1 MNIHS
6 AIKFG
11 AKNNIK
17 VSPSHETST
26 PSEPSK
32 TAEQKTQQN
41 PNPSQSSNPSLSSNQ
56 NLSQNLSQNQNNQNT
71 ENSAPAKPATPTP
84 APKASDSTLGNIGN
98 TPATSHATPTTSKAP
113 TKPADKADKPSFKAV
128 DLSIAGSS
136 HRITCPVDEVAQ
148 LEQAGAY
155 INDKIRELRRAVKG
169 KNPSN
174 EELLVLTCLELYDQC
189 QSLKNDRKN
198 QLLDNERA
206 KALIEKITKDAR
218 SVL

>member
-17 VSPSHETST
+17 VSPSHETSA
-26 PSEPSK
+26 PSEPNK

-41 PNPSQSSNPSLSSNQ
+41 LNSSLSSNQ
-56 NLSQNLSQNQNNQNT
+56 NPSQNQNNQNT
-71 ENSAPAKPATPTP
+71 ENPAPAKSATPTP
-84 APKASDSTLGNIGN
+84 TLKVSDSTLGNIGN
-98 TPATSHATPTTSKAP
+98 TTPKAP

>member
-17 VSPSHETST
+17 VSPSHETSA
-26 PSEPSK
+26 PSEPNK

-41 PNPSQSSNPSLSSNQ
+41 LNSSLSSNQ
-56 NLSQNLSQNQNNQNT
+56 DLSQNQNNQNT
-71 ENSAPAKPATPTP
+71 ENPALAKSATPTP
-84 APKASDSTLGNIGN
+84 TPKASDSTLGNIGN
-98 TPATSHATPTTSKAP
+98 IPATSHVTPTTPKAP

-206 KALIEKITKDAR
+206 KALIDKITKDAR

>member
-17 VSPSHETST
+17 VSPSHETSA
-26 PSEPSK
+26 PSEPNK

-41 PNPSQSSNPSLSSNQ
+41 LNSSLSSN
-56 NLSQNLSQNQNNQNT
+56 QNLSQNQNNQNT
-71 ENSAPAKPATPTP
+71 ENSALAKSATP
-84 APKASDSTLGNIGN
+84 TLGNIGN
-98 TPATSHATPTTSKAP
+98 TTPKAP

-206 KALIEKITKDAR
+206 KALIDKITKDAR

>member
-17 VSPSHETST
+17 VSPSHETSA

-41 PNPSQSSNPSLSSNQ
+41 LNSSQSSNQNPNQ
-56 NLSQNLSQNQNNQNT
+56 NQNT
-71 ENSAPAKPATPTP
+71 ENPALAKSTTPTP
-84 APKASDSTLGNIGN
+84 ALKASDSTLDNIGN
-98 TPATSHATPTTSKAP
+98 TTPKAP

-189 QSLKNDRKN
+189 QILKNDRRN
-198 QLLDNERA
+198 QLLDSERA

>member
-17 VSPSHETST
+17 VSPSHETSA

-41 PNPSQSSNPSLSSNQ
+41 PNPSLSSNQ
-56 NLSQNLSQNQNNQNT
+56 NPNQNPNNQNI
-71 ENSAPAKPATPTP
+71 ENPAFAKSATPTP
-84 APKASDSTLGNIGN
+84 ALKASDSTLGNIGN
-98 TPATSHATPTTSKAP
+98 TTPKAP

-189 QSLKNDRKN
+189 QTLKNDRKN
-198 QLLDNERA
+198 QLLDSERA

>member
-17 VSPSHETST
+17 VSPSHETSA
-26 PSEPSK
+26 PSEPNK
-32 TAEQKTQQN
+32 TAEQKTHQN
-41 PNPSQSSNPSLSSNQ
+41 PNQSPNQSSNLSSNQ
-56 NLSQNLSQNQNNQNT
+56 DLSQNQNNQNT
-71 ENSAPAKPATPTP
+71 ENPALAKSATPTP
-84 APKASDSTLGNIGN
+84 DPKASDSTLGNIGN
-98 TPATSHATPTTSKAP
+98 TTPKAP

-136 HRITCPVDEVAQ
+136 HRITCPADEVAQ

-206 KALIEKITKDAR
+206 KALIDKITKDAR

>member
-11 AKNNIK
+11 TKTNIK
-17 VSPSHETST
+17 VSPSHKTSAPEQSNDT
-26 PSEPSK
+26 SNDTS
-32 TAEQKTQQN
+32 EQKTHHKTNHPPKQ
-41 PNPSQSSNPSLSSNQ
+41 
-56 NLSQNLSQNQNNQNT
+56 SQNLDQNHRNT
-71 ENSAPAKPATPTP
+71 DDTTSAVPMP
-84 APKASDSTLGNIGN
+84 N
-98 TPATSHATPTTSKAP
+98 TPKAP
-113 TKPADKADKPSFKAV
+113 TKTTNKVDKPNFKVV

-136 HRITCPVDEVAQ
+136 HRITCPIDEVAQ
-148 LEQAGAY
+148 LEQAGTY
-155 INDKIRELRRAVKG
+155 INDKIRELRRAIKG

-189 QSLKNDRKN
+189 QSLNNDRKN
-198 QLLDNERA
+198 QILANERA

>member
-17 VSPSHETST
+17 VSPSHETSA
-26 PSEPSK
+26 PSEPNK

-41 PNPSQSSNPSLSSNQ
+41 PNPNSSQSSNPSLSSNQ
-56 NLSQNLSQNQNNQNT
+56 NPNQNPSQNQNNQNT
-71 ENSAPAKPATPTP
+71 ENPAPAKSATPTP
-84 APKASDSTLGNIGN
+84 TLKVSDSTLGNIGN
-98 TPATSHATPTTSKAP
+98 TTPKAP

-198 QLLDNERA
+198 QLLDSERA

>member
-17 VSPSHETST
+17 VSPSHETSA

-41 PNPSQSSNPSLSSNQ
+41 PNLNSSQSSNPSLSSNQ
-56 NLSQNLSQNQNNQNT
+56 NPSQNQNT
-71 ENSAPAKPATPTP
+71 ENPAFAKSTTSTP
-84 APKASDSTLGNIGN
+84 ALKASDSTLDNIGN
-98 TPATSHATPTTSKAP
+98 TTPKAL

-189 QSLKNDRKN
+189 QTLKNDRKN
-198 QLLDNERA
+198 QLLDSERA

>member
-17 VSPSHETST
+17 VSPSHEISS

-32 TAEQKTQQN
+32 ITEQKTNQ
-41 PNPSQSSNPSLSSNQ
+41 NPSQS
-56 NLSQNLSQNQNNQNT
+56 QNNQNT
-71 ENSAPAKPATPTP
+71 ENPAPAKPNTPTP
-84 APKASDSTLGNIGN
+84 APKASDSTLGN
-98 TPATSHATPTTSKAP
+98 THTTPTTPKAP

-148 LEQAGAY
+148 LEQAGTY

-206 KALIEKITKDAR
+206 KALIEKVTKDAR

>member
-17 VSPSHETST
+17 VSPSHETSA
-26 PSEPSK
+26 PSEPNK

-41 PNPSQSSNPSLSSNQ
+41 LNSSQSSNPSLSSNQ
-56 NLSQNLSQNQNNQNT
+56 NLSQNQNNQNT
-71 ENSAPAKPATPTP
+71 ENPALAKSATPTP

-98 TPATSHATPTTSKAP
+98 TTPKAP

-206 KALIEKITKDAR
+206 KALIDKITKDAR